1 LSKQNPALVY
11 LAVSAFGPQGPW
23 AHRPAADLPAQLSS
37 ETTASLGVT
46 GEEPVRVG
54 TDVGGMYAAIYGVQA
69 VCAALWERETSGLGQ
84 RVDVSLFGSLIAMR
98 STLWVALSNPDE
110 WWGFHLDSYA
120 KPPDHGYQCADLPI
134 YFSLARMDRD
144 SMSALLVDLDMPW
157 VRDDPLFPLLAAD
170 TGGGTG
176 RHAHE
181 VHHLWERGFAKW
193 PADQVM
199 ATIERHGG
207 IAFPMNDYARLV
219 AQPQVQETGVLARI
233 PGGNE
238 TDEFTTISPPWEFSD
253 TPASIRR
260 RAPALGEH
268 TAEIQSQLQRREK
281 VGPA

>member
-1 LSKQNPALVY
+1 
-11 LAVSAFGPQGPW
+11 
-23 AHRPAADLPAQLSS
+23 
-37 ETTASLGVT
+37 
-46 GEEPVRVG
+46 
-54 TDVGGMYAAIYGVQA
+54 
-69 VCAALWERETSGLGQ
+69 
-84 RVDVSLFGSLIAMR
+84 
-98 STLWVALSNPDE
+98 
-110 WWGFHLDSYA
+110 
-120 KPPDHGYQCADLPI
+120 
-134 YFSLARMDRD
+134 MDRD
-144 SMSALLVDLDMPW
+144 SMSALLADLDMPW

-219 AQPQVQETGVLARI
+219 AQPQVQATGVLARI
-233 PGGNE
+233 PDGNDS
-238 TDEFTTISPPWEFSD
+238 DEFTTISPPWEFSD

-260 RAPALGEH
+260 SAPALGEH
-268 TAEIQSQLQRREK
+268 TAEIQSQLPRREK